1 MRVVAGRAVCA
12 LGLSLLAAM
21 AIAACGSSSSNSSS
35 TSAAA
40 ANTTSSAAA
49 AATGTSS
56 AAATTSSSAAASAGS
71 VPACV
76 PPVPTQLPNDPDG
89 VAATLTGAAKAAL
102 GGYPGTVYKSP
113 WANFKPTH
121 GPPWKIGLS
130 NNEGNLNAQD
140 VLLGL
145 KQYAKQNPGKV
156 SSIVV
161 TTPPTP
167 NDVATQ
173 IQQMRSLVQQHVD
186 FIISTLGSPT
196 ALNAVIDQAAK
207 ANIPVI
213 SLLGQ
218 STDKNAVNLQPNPIQ
233 LGYFGARGLLTAMNG
248 KGSVLVVDGIPGLSI
263 DTGILQGGK
272 AVMKACNVNVV
283 GTVVGKFDPTIAK
296 TQTLTFLSAH
306 PGDVNGVFQVSDMA
320 PGIFSAF
327 KQLGRPVPPVDDI
340 GAPAASLAY
349 WKLNAAHGYKGSGV
363 AIPAIKDGT
372 YSMAAALAMLEGRG
386 VKITDIPY
394 SPPVIDSANLNQW
407 VLPGWTTSTNALS
420 DGPPSAI
427 DIPALL
433 NTYFSK
439 P

>member
-1 MRVVAGRAVCA
+1 MRRFSWRTLCA
-12 LGLSLLAAM
+12 FGVTV
-21 AIAACGSSSSNSSS
+21 AIAVGFEAAGAFNASAHTAATVASAH
-35 TSAAA
+35 SAAA
-40 ANTTSSAAA
+40 PS
-49 AATGTSS
+49 
-56 AAATTSSSAAASAGS
+56 
-71 VPACV
+71 CV
-76 PPVPTQLPNDPDG
+76 PPTPSKLPKDPNG

-113 WANFKPTH
+113 WANFKPKH
-121 GPPWKIGLS
+121 GPPWKIGMS

-140 VLLGL
+140 VAAGL
-145 KQYAKQNPGKV
+145 KAESKLNPGKV
-156 SSIVV
+156 SSIVT
-161 TTPPTP
+161 TTPATP
-167 NDVATQ
+167 NDVTAQ

-186 FIISTLGSPT
+186 LIISTLGSPT

-233 LGYFGARGLLTAMNG
+233 LGYFGAKGLLSAMGG
-248 KGSVLVVDGIPGLSI
+248 KGNVLVVDGIPGLSI
-263 DTGILQGGK
+263 DTGILQGGE
-272 AVMKACNVNVV
+272 AVLKACHINIV

-296 TQTLTFLSAH
+296 TQVLSFLSAH
-306 PGDVNGVFQVSDMA
+306 PGQVNGVFQVSDMA

-327 KQLGRPVPPVDDI
+327 QQLGRAVPPVDDI

-349 WKLNAAHGYKGSGV
+349 WKANESKGYKGSGV

-394 SPPVIDSANLNQW
+394 SPPVITSANLSQW
-407 VLPGWTTSTNALS
+407 VLPGWTIHTNALS

-427 DIPALL
+427 PINALL

-439 P
+439 SK